1 MLPRYQK
8 LIKNSTLFAVS
19 NFGSKVMIFL
29 LMPVYTRTLTTS
41 EMGIADAVYAACTV
55 ILHIVSFTISE
66 ATMRFSKM
74 EDVEEEKVLVSS
86 LMVWSVS
93 AVIMVFISFA
103 LKNFSFFSPYIIF
116 VFLLVISQDFY
127 MIMSQFA
134 RGTEKI
140 RIFSESGIIQTL
152 FLLVGNIILLVFL
165 RLGIEGYLIAYIIGF
180 TISGIYTA
188 IRLKIIY
195 TIKSDYIDRA
205 LIKKMIRYS
214 APLIFTGL
222 SWWILNASD
231 KYVILHFIG
240 ESANGIYSVAHK
252 IPTIIVSINGFF
264 NSAWQLSAID
274 EQKTSDNEMF
284 YNKVFYSYSAIVYL
298 ISSGIILISRYIMP
312 ILITNEYYGAIQY
325 IPILVMSSL
334 FQVFGNFFGGLNIAY
349 RKTKNLMF
357 SAIIAAIVNLG
368 LNVVL
373 TPKFGMYGTAVATCI
388 GCLVMIIIRIIDAD
402 LSLYIK
408 FTIKREIKSTALIG
422 LQAFLFWTCSYIG
435 EMLQIIVLL
444 LIGGLYKDFLI
455 GFVKILVKESQRVFH
470 R

>member
-1 MLPRYQK
+1 MK
-8 LIKNSTLFAVS
+8 A
-19 NFGSKVMIFL
+19 
-29 LMPVYTRTLTTS
+29 
-41 EMGIADAVYAACTV
+41 GIAD
-55 ILHIVSFTISE
+55 S
-66 ATMRFSKM
+66 
-74 EDVEEEKVLVSS
+74 
-86 LMVWSVS
+86 
-93 AVIMVFISFA
+93 
-103 LKNFSFFSPYIIF
+103 
-116 VFLLVISQDFY
+116 
-127 MIMSQFA
+127 
-134 RGTEKI
+134 
-140 RIFSESGIIQTL
+140 
-152 FLLVGNIILLVFL
+152 
-165 RLGIEGYLIAYIIGF
+165 LIAYIIGF

-325 IPILVMSSL
+325 IPILVLISL

-402 LSLYIK
+402 LNLHIK
-408 FTIKREIKSTALIG
+408 FQIKRAIKSTALIG